1 MPSSIRR
8 NSYYNDPAVGKA
20 FDDLAKA
27 FAPPKATDIYAS
39 AHAASERQKA
49 DRLSQMFAY
58 ASDPNYNRETA
69 DRLGV
74 MGGLFNPNQSYYS
87 VDQTNATSRANN
99 DSTNRTSIEKTKM
112 DNDAALTR
120 QFALPIHVNEN
131 QTVRLPDQTAAATGL
146 PSMFGGQTSVN
157 QGETIRP
164 ADGSGPIVG
173 QAKPLNESE
182 WRAAQADELRKK
194 GTIDDPTMAAIVMG
208 NTPLEVVQTPEGPRN
223 MTRPQAI
230 GQTPVLDETK
240 APKPQ
245 VSNYKLP
252 DMQGKPGMAGTAIL
266 KDGAWFDSQTGE
278 KLPPGA
284 VTYSAALTGDKAGT
298 GLGPTTANTT
308 AANNRSAELTR
319 TLNTLDLY
327 EGLVRNNP
335 GVVGLPGLIRG
346 TAQNAGAVV
355 TDVAKTLGKDSTQV
369 QEAAQEIRSG
379 LSKVAP
385 GLFDPNIPEA
395 DFYKGTLAYALART
409 ENPSGEVSRQAYDR
423 ALSRVS
429 GGLLANPDQILA
441 TTGAFRKVLNTELGA
456 IGVLKDPTTAR
467 TDTGYQTPTGTPA
480 AAAPPQTGVQVE
492 KWTRGPDGK
501 LMRAQ

>member
-1 MPSSIRR
+1 MPTSIRR

-20 FDDLAKA
+20 FDDLARA

-87 VDQTNATSRANN
+87 VDQTNTTSRANN

-146 PSMFGGQTSVN
+146 PSLFGGQTSVN

-182 WRAAQADELRKK
+182 WKAAQADELRKK
-194 GTIDDPTMAAIVMG
+194 GAIDDPTMAAIVMG

-230 GQTPVLDETK
+230 GQAPVLDETK

-284 VTYSAALTGDKAGT
+284 VTYSAALTGDKSST
-298 GLGPTTANTT
+298 GLGPTQTNITTSNKLDAALTSAEMLADSYTKLLQDNPGIVGVPGMVRGAAQNLGALLGETT
-308 AANNRSAELTR
+308 AAFGDLSPDAKLSVDQVRGLTQKISP
-319 TLNTLDLY
+319 NY
-327 EGLVRNNP
+327 
-335 GVVGLPGLIRG
+335 
-346 TAQNAGAVV
+346 
-355 TDVAKTLGKDSTQV
+355 
-369 QEAAQEIRSG
+369 
-379 LSKVAP
+379 
-385 GLFDPNIPEA
+385 DPNIQKARMMTAEM
-395 DFYKGTLAYALART
+395 AYSWAQLN
-409 ENPSGEVSRQAYDR
+409 NPAGEVSRQAYER
-423 ALSRVS
+423 ALELLS
-429 GGLLANPDQILA
+429 GGMLHNNSSGLAGVEGFRDFINRKREEVNRTRNPQPVG
-441 TTGAFRKVLNTELGA
+441 GA
-456 IGVLKDPTTAR
+456 
-467 TDTGYQTPTGTPA
+467 TPTGTPA